1 MSNLPEYQTIL
12 YATDLG
18 KHTRPVFRHA
28 VSLAK
33 QFNAQ
38 IVMLHVVEP
47 IGSTGQAVIDTF
59 LPNSAFEK
67 IEKEGMQHIL
77 ERMKQRLHAFCEE
90 EHGVC
95 VNESDIVSEVEVV
108 MGHPSEQILLMAR
121 NHNADIIVIGSC
133 NHSMFGRSTMGA
145 TARQVSNHA
154 RIPVLCI
161 PNC

>member
-1 MSNLPEYQTIL
+1 MSTIPEYRTIL

-33 QFNAQ
+33 RFDAR

-59 LPNSAFEK
+59 LSDNTLKK
-67 IEKEGMQHIL
+67 IEKEGMRDIL
-77 ERMKQRLHAFCEE
+77 NRMKQRLHAFCEE
-90 EHGVC
+90 EHGIC
-95 VNESDIVSEVEVV
+95 QTESDIVSEVEVV
-108 MGHPSEQILLMAR
+108 VGHPSEQILRLAQA
-121 NHNADIIVIGSC
+121 HDADLIVMGSC
-133 NHSMFGRSTMGA
+133 THSLFGRAVMGS

-154 RIPVLCI
+154 RIPLLCI